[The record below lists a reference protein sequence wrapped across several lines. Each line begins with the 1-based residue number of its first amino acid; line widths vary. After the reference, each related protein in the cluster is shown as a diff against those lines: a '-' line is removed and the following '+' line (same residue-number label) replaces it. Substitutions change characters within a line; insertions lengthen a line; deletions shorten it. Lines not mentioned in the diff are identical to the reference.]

1 MFFLSSFV
9 LSIRCNYSKMKRNS
23 IGFVVIMATIS
34 VVGILLIQFFFLKNS
49 YDLNEKQFHQLTT
62 SALRSVAGQL
72 NEYNAKLY
80 HKIAKSN
87 EVGQVEQISNNY
99 YVVNVND
106 VIEPNLLEH
115 FLETEF
121 KKRNLNLTY
130 EFAIYD
136 CNSGKMVHVNR
147 INRDSIAS
155 NLKPAASCDSSFCSE
170 EEIMYD
176 KQHDKLKTSL
186 EKKKKISNLPTC
198 EKFTYYFGVHFPD
211 RSQFYNSRLIA
222 WYFLNGILF
231 FVVIFFSY
239 ALYVI
244 IKQKQL
250 SEIQKNFINN
260 LTHEFK
266 TPIASIDLAAKV
278 LSNPKICEQPERLAE
293 YVKIVGQQNMR
304 LSAHVEKLLQMATIE
319 KTKLQLN
326 LEPLE
331 LNVFISES
339 ILEFKNSQNGRIY
352 NVELRSE
359 VENAYIEADK
369 LHFSNLIFN
378 IFDNA
383 IKYCTVDPDI
393 IVKLEEDKNHYHISF
408 DDNGIGI
415 PSHDRKKIFKRFY
428 RVPTGNVHDVK
439 GFGLGLDYVKKIVQ
453 RHGWRIK
460 VIENSRKGSTFIVEI
475 KKQTK

>member
-1 MFFLSSFV
+1 
-9 LSIRCNYSKMKRNS
+9 MKRNS
-23 IGFVVIMATIS
+23 IGFVIIMATIS

-62 SALRSVAGQL
+62 SALRSVASQI

-80 HKIAKSN
+80 HKVAKLN
-87 EVGQVEQISNNY
+87 DGGQVEQISNNY
-99 YVVNVND
+99 YVVNVNN
-106 VIEPNLLEH
+106 VIDPNLLEH
-115 FLETEF
+115 FLKTEF
-121 KKRNLNLTY
+121 KRRNLNLTY

-136 CNSGKMVHVNR
+136 CNSGKMVHGNIVKY
-147 INRDSIAS
+147 DSIPPSIKAAKS
-155 NLKPAASCDSSFCSE
+155 HDSASCSME
-170 EEIMYD
+170 ENMYEQYS
-176 KQHDKLKTSL
+176 KVKAKVET
-186 EKKKKISNLPTC
+186 KKKACNLPTC

-211 RSQFYNSRLIA
+211 RSQFYSSRLLT

-231 FVVIFFSY
+231 FVVIFFGY
-239 ALYVI
+239 ALYII

-293 YVKIVGQQNMR
+293 YVKIVGQQNKR

-319 KTKLQLN
+319 KTKLKLN
-326 LEPLE
+326 LEQIE
-331 LNVFISES
+331 LNTFISES

-352 NVELRSE
+352 SVRLESSI
-359 VENAYIEADK
+359 ENALIEADQ

-378 IFDNA
+378 ILDNA
-383 IKYCTVDPDI
+383 IKYCTVTPE
-393 IVKLEEDKNHYHISF
+393 IVIKLDEDKNRYFILF

-415 PSHDRKKIFKRFY
+415 PQNDRKKIFNRFY

-460 VIENSRKGSTFIVEI
+460 VIENSRKGSTFIVET
-475 KKQTK
+475 KKSTK

>member
-1 MFFLSSFV
+1 
-9 LSIRCNYSKMKRNS
+9 MKRNS
-23 IGFVVIMATIS
+23 IGFVIIMATIS

-62 SALRSVAGQL
+62 SALRSVASQI

-80 HKIAKSN
+80 HKLAKSN
-87 EVGQVEQISNNY
+87 EVGPVEQISNNY

-106 VIEPNLLEH
+106 VIDPSLLEH

-121 KKRNLNLTY
+121 KKRNLNLTFEY
-130 EFAIYD
+130 AIYD
-136 CNSGKMVHVNR
+136 CNTQKMIHGN
-147 INRDSIAS
+147 IIKFDSIPPTIKTAKS
-155 NLKPAASCDSSFCSE
+155 YDSASCSM
-170 EEIMYD
+170 EEIMYE
-176 KQHDKLKTSL
+176 KQYNKVKTKV
-186 EKKKKISNLPTC
+186 ERKKKACNLPTC

-211 RSQFYNSRLIA
+211 RSQFYSSRLLT

-231 FVVIFFSY
+231 FVVIFFGY

-278 LSNPKICEQPERLAE
+278 LANPKICEQPERLAE
-293 YVKIVGQQNMR
+293 YVKIVGQQNKR

-326 LEPLE
+326 LEQIE
-331 LNVFISES
+331 LNTFVSES
-339 ILEFKNSQNGRIY
+339 ILEFKNSQNGRTYSVTLESTI
-352 NVELRSE
+352 
-359 VENAYIEADK
+359 ENAFIQADK

-378 IFDNA
+378 VLDNA
-383 IKYCTVDPDI
+383 IKYCNVTPE
-393 IVKLEEDKNHYHISF
+393 IVIKIDEDLNHYFILF

-415 PSHDRKKIFKRFY
+415 PPNDRKKIFNRFY

-460 VIENSRKGSTFIVEI
+460 VIENSRKGSTFIVETR
-475 KKQTK
+475 KSTK

>member
-1 MFFLSSFV
+1 
-9 LSIRCNYSKMKRNS
+9 MKRNS
-23 IGFVVIMATIS
+23 IGFLIIMATVS
-34 VVGILLIQFFFLKNS
+34 VVGILLVQFFFLKNS

-62 SALRSVAGQL
+62 SALRSVASQI
-72 NEYNAKLY
+72 NEYNAKV
-80 HKIAKSN
+80 HDRPSKPAD
-87 EVGQVEQISNNY
+87 GCQVEQISNNY
-99 YVVNVND
+99 YVVSVND
-106 VIEPNLLEH
+106 VIDPNLLGH
-115 FLETEF
+115 FLEVEF

-130 EFAIYD
+130 EYAIYD
-136 CNSGKMVHVNR
+136 CNSREMVHGSTFR
-147 INRDSIAS
+147 RDSIAS
-155 NLKPAASCDSSFCSE
+155 RLKTTESNDSACCSV

-176 KQHDKLKTSL
+176 NHYKKTHKKA
-186 EKKKKISNLPTC
+186 EKKKKTCTLPTC

-211 RSQFYNSRLIA
+211 RSEFYNSRLMG

-231 FVVIFFSY
+231 FVVIFFGY
-239 ALYVI
+239 AFYVI

-266 TPIASIDLAAKV
+266 TPIASIELAAKV
-278 LSNPKICEQPERLAE
+278 LSDPRIIGQPERLAD
-293 YVKIVGQQNMR
+293 YVRIVGQQNKR

-326 LEPLE
+326 QEPIE
-331 LNVFISES
+331 LNAFISES
-339 ILEFKNSQNGRIY
+339 ILEFRNSQNGRVYSIRLESSVDQALI
-352 NVELRSE
+352 N
-359 VENAYIEADK
+359 ADK

-378 IFDNA
+378 ILDNA
-383 IKYCTVDPDI
+383 IKYCAVDPDI
-393 IVKLEEDKNHYHISF
+393 LIRIEEVRNHYHISF

-415 PSHDRKKIFKRFY
+415 SKDDRKKIFNRFY

-453 RHGWRIK
+453 RHGWRIN

-475 KKQTK
+475 KKSAK

>member
-1 MFFLSSFV
+1 
-9 LSIRCNYSKMKRNS
+9 MKRNS
-23 IGFVVIMATIS
+23 IGFVIIMATIS

-62 SALRSVAGQL
+62 SALRSVASQID
-72 NEYNAKLY
+72 EYNAKLY
-80 HKIAKSN
+80 HKVVKPN
-87 EVGQVEQISNNY
+87 EGGQVEQISNNY

-106 VIEPNLLEH
+106 VIDPNLLEH
-115 FLETEF
+115 FLKTEF
-121 KKRNLNLTY
+121 KRRNLNLTY

-136 CNSGKMVHVNR
+136 CNSGKMVHGNIVKYDS
-147 INRDSIAS
+147 IPPSIKAVKSRDS
-155 NLKPAASCDSSFCSE
+155 ASCSME
-170 EEIMYD
+170 ENMYEQYN
-176 KQHDKLKTSL
+176 KVKSKVET
-186 EKKKKISNLPTC
+186 KKKACNLPTC

-211 RSQFYNSRLIA
+211 RSQFYSSRLLT

-231 FVVIFFSY
+231 FVVIFFGY
-239 ALYVI
+239 ALYII

-293 YVKIVGQQNMR
+293 YVKIVGQQNRR

-326 LEPLE
+326 LEQIE
-331 LNVFISES
+331 LNTFISES

-352 NVELRSE
+352 SVTLESSF
-359 VENAYIEADK
+359 ENALIEADQ

-378 IFDNA
+378 ILDNA
-383 IKYCTVDPDI
+383 IKYCTVTPE
-393 IVKLEEDKNHYHISF
+393 IVIKLDEDKNHYFILF

-415 PSHDRKKIFKRFY
+415 PQNDRKRIFNRFY

-460 VIENSRKGSTFIVEI
+460 VIENSRKGSTFIVET
-475 KKQTK
+475 KKSTK

>member
-1 MFFLSSFV
+1 
-9 LSIRCNYSKMKRNS
+9 
-23 IGFVVIMATIS
+23 MATIS

-62 SALRSVAGQL
+62 SALRSVASQI

-80 HKIAKSN
+80 HKLAKSN
-87 EVGQVEQISNNY
+87 EVGPVEQISNNY

-106 VIEPNLLEH
+106 VIDPSLLEH

-136 CNSGKMVHVNR
+136 CNSGKMIHGNIVKY
-147 INRDSIAS
+147 DSIPPKIKAE
-155 NLKPAASCDSSFCSE
+155 KSCDSASCSM
-170 EEIMYD
+170 EEIMYE
-176 KQHDKLKTSL
+176 KQYNKIKTKV
-186 EKKKKISNLPTC
+186 EKKKKACNLPTC

-211 RSQFYNSRLIA
+211 RSQFYSSRLLT

-231 FVVIFFSY
+231 FVVIFFGY

-278 LSNPKICEQPERLAE
+278 LSNPKICDQPERLAE
-293 YVKIVGQQNMR
+293 YVKIVGLQNKR
-304 LSAHVEKLLQMATIE
+304 LSDHVEKLLQMATIE

-326 LEPLE
+326 LEQIE
-331 LNVFISES
+331 LNIFISES
-339 ILEFKNSQNGRIY
+339 ILEFKNSQNGRAYSVTLQSAID
-352 NVELRSE
+352 
-359 VENAYIEADK
+359 NAFIQADK

-378 IFDNA
+378 ILDNA
-383 IKYCTVDPDI
+383 IKYCNVTPE
-393 IVKLEEDKNHYHISF
+393 IVIRLEENKNCYFIAF

-415 PSHDRKKIFKRFY
+415 PPNDRKRIFNRFY

-453 RHGWRIK
+453 RHSWQIK
-460 VIENSRKGSTFIVEI
+460 VLENPKKGSTFIVEI
-475 KKQTK
+475 KK